1 MEKESYRIQ
10 KELESMRKVLPFTHY
25 TCRAS
30 KNKVVKKYIKKAVY
44 TLLTGLVF
52 FPNNLTA
59 NKKTRNSTFLQRPY
73 KISLTHWCTAHRNHS
88 CPTRTQLQL
97 IFYDSFWVEMERQQ

>member
-1 MEKESYRIQ
+1 MEKESYLIQ
-10 KELESMRKVLPFTHY
+10 KELESMRKVQPFTHY

-44 TLLTGLVF
+44 TLSTGLVF

-59 NKKTRNSTFLQRPY
+59 NKKNKKFNISAAAIQNIANSLVY
-73 KISLTHWCTAHRNHS
+73 GS
-88 CPTRTQLQL
+88 
-97 IFYDSFWVEMERQQ
+97 